1 MFSLFRNAKS
11 EWAFSS
17 CDREGAVH
25 GFENRF
31 PTRRFLSM
39 VAFLSVLMAVSCK
52 REARKLRDEPPERGL
67 YVTARESPL
76 EPGGKQP
83 DIGMKS
89 DAEGNAYQIS
99 QGQRLFNWFNCSG
112 CHAQGGGGMGPP
124 LMDANFLYGS
134 SPENIYDTIVKG
146 RPNGMP
152 SWGGRIPENQI
163 WQLVAYVRSLSGSEP
178 MAATGARTDTIEK
191 KTKAQL
197 N

>member
-1 MFSLFRNAKS
+1 MFSLFPKVKPD
-11 EWAFSS
+11 WALLSR
-17 CDREGAVH
+17 DRERATSSLDS
-25 GFENRF
+25 RF
-31 PTRRFLSM
+31 PGRRFLLM
-39 VAFLSVLMAVSCK
+39 LALLSALMAQSCK

-67 YVTARESPL
+67 YVTARESTL
-76 EPGGKQP
+76 QPGGKQP

-89 DAEGNAYQIS
+89 DAEGNAYDIS

-197 N
+197 K